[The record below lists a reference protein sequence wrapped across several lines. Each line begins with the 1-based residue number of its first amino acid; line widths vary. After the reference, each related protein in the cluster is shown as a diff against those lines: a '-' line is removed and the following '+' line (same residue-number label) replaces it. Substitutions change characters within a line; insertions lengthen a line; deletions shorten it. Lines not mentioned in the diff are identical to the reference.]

1 MPKLTANQIKF
12 IDTYLKNS
20 GVFYM
25 DIRAE
30 LTDHIA
36 SGIEASGKEVDL
48 QEYLPAIKQQIKHM
62 NRHFERIALR
72 RNLKAVMIEVCK
84 PGFWNVIAG
93 LIATTEVLLYF
104 TSQNTALMTLMFVV
118 LASFL
123 GVSFRPVV
131 QGKGPVFSFRE
142 RYRLIDYSITAFC
155 MGLLKLSAI
164 SSGVYVHFIIAG
176 YALIGGV
183 CFAFYAAQKS
193 QKARYTAYSYE

>member
-1 MPKLTANQIKF
+1 MPKLTTDQLQF

-48 QEYLPAIKQQIKHM
+48 QEYLPAIKPQIKHM

-72 RNLKAVMIEVCK
+72 RNLKAVMAEVRK
-84 PGFWNVIAG
+84 PGFWKVLAG

-104 TSQNTALMTLMFVV
+104 TSQDTALMTLMFVSMAAV
-118 LASFL
+118 LITSI
-123 GVSFRPVV
+123 RPVFS
-131 QGKGPVFSFRE
+131 GKWPVFSFRE

-155 MGLLKLSAI
+155 LGLLKLFAI
-164 SSGVYVHFIIAG
+164 YSGVYMHLIIAG
-176 YALIGGV
+176 YALIGSV
-183 CFAFYAAQKS
+183 CFAFYSATKL
-193 QKARYTAYSYE
+193 QKARYNVILS

>member
-72 RNLKAVMIEVCK
+72 RNFKAVMIEVCK

-164 SSGVYVHFIIAG
+164 SSGVYVHLIIAG
-176 YALIGGV
+176 YALIGSV
-183 CFAFYAAQKS
+183 CFAFYSAAKL
-193 QKARYTAYSYE
+193 QKARYNVILS

>member
-1 MPKLTANQIKF
+1 MPKLTTDQIKF

-36 SGIEASGKEVDL
+36 SGIEASGIDVDI
-48 QEYLPAIKQQIKHM
+48 QEYLPAIKQQIKRM

-72 RNLKAVMIEVCK
+72 RNLNAVMAEARK
-84 PGFWNVIAG
+84 PGFWKVFAG

-104 TSQNTALMTLMFVV
+104 TSADTALMTLMFVV
-118 LASFL
+118 LAPFL

-131 QGKGPVFSFRE
+131 QGTGPVFSFRE

-155 MGLLKLSAI
+155 LGLLKLFAI
-164 SSGVYVHFIIAG
+164 YSGVYMHLIIAG
-176 YALIGGV
+176 YALIGSV
-183 CFAFYAAQKS
+183 CFAFYSATKL
-193 QKARYTAYSYE
+193 QKARYNVILS

>member
-30 LTDHIA
+30 LIDHIA

-48 QEYLPAIKQQIKHM
+48 QEYLQAIKPQIKHM

-72 RNLKAVMIEVCK
+72 RNLKAVMAEVRK
-84 PGFWNVIAG
+84 LGFWRVLAG
-93 LIATTEVLLYF
+93 LMAATEVLLYF
-104 TSQNTALMTLMFVV
+104 TPQDTALITLMFVSMAAV
-118 LASFL
+118 LITSI
-123 GVSFRPVV
+123 RPVFS
-131 QGKGPVFSFRE
+131 GKWPVFSFRE
-142 RYRLIDYSITAFC
+142 RYRIIDYTLTAFG
-155 MGLLKLSAI
+155 MGLLKLLTI
-164 SSGVYVHFIIAG
+164 SSGIWIHIIIMG
-176 YALIGGV
+176 YALIAAI